1 MSVHKDVA
9 LGLGLSAVRCPRVI
23 TRPADP
29 RARGQCHLVV
39 SAFFFPPFARRVS
52 ELGVLNRALI
62 ARWRTVARICGD
74 REVRYPQKCASPA
87 GRIGAALNKPAGP

>member
-1 MSVHKDVA
+1 MPPGHHPS
-9 LGLGLSAVRCPRVI
+9 
-23 TRPADP
+23 ADP

>member
-39 SAFFFPPFARRVS
+39 SAFFFPPFCTKS
-52 ELGVLNRALI
+52 
-62 ARWRTVARICGD
+62 
-74 REVRYPQKCASPA
+74 Q
-87 GRIGAALNKPAGP
+87 